1 MSLLHFFILAFFI
14 KFCPMKY
21 SCNTVLAICQM
32 RLFWIFNPLLI
43 ICLAKQVY
51 KVPKNKNKIEVFSVF
66 SALPR
71 GGPTI
76 KGGRLRY
83 SLGDSVDVNCTS
95 ADSKPAADLHWF
107 INGQPVSKNTFLTFW
122 PEREMS
128 CRDRRPKVYLYNLSA
143 FFFFYQK
150 CHVKRLLLW
159 K

>member
-1 MSLLHFFILAFFI
+1 MSHFNFLNLPFSIKKTCLVTLLDHIYDFPNETF
-14 KFCPMKY
+14 
-21 SCNTVLAICQM
+21 VV
-32 RLFWIFNPLLI
+32 FNPLWI

-51 KVPKNKNKIEVFSVF
+51 KVPKNKNKIEFFSVF